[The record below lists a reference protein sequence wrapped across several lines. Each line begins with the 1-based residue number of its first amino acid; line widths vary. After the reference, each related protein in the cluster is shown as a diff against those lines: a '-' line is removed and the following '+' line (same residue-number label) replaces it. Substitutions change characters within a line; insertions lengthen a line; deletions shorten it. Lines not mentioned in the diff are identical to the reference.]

1 LGVWPMN
8 CCQARF
14 LLYAY
19 LDRGMSVSEAE
30 TLSRHL
36 AECRACRARAKS
48 ARGLARLLHTCLE
61 RRPAPPRL
69 VLRLRQGP
77 APSLPPRSTVYAT
90 AAAVLVM
97 ILPLV
102 ASVAERPA
110 EAVPVSSSGHAAQ
123 GPPMPELVSRRMT
136 GTLICLDCEARLEA
150 GLSPL
155 PESKHEPA
163 FCAANGEVWRL
174 MVRDPSTAETA
185 AGQTVTVEGVGF
197 PESGFLR
204 ASWVGY

>member
-1 LGVWPMN
+1 MN

-19 LDRGMSVSEAE
+19 LDRGMSVCEAE

-36 AECRACRARAKS
+36 AECRACEARGRS
-48 ARGLARLLHTCLE
+48 ARGLARLLHSCIE
-61 RRPAPPRL
+61 RAPAPPRL
-69 VLRLRQGP
+69 VLRLRQGLVP
-77 APSLPPRSTVYAT
+77 AAPPRSTVYAT

-102 ASVAERPA
+102 ASVAGRPA
-110 EAVPVSSSGHAAQ
+110 EAVASVSQKRLAIEA
-123 GPPMPELVSRRMT
+123 PPKPKLVSRRLT
-136 GTLICLDCEARLEA
+136 GTLICLDCEARIEA
-150 GLSPL
+150 GLPPL
-155 PESKHEPA
+155 SASKHEPA

-174 MVRDPSTAETA
+174 MFRDPSAAEA
-185 AGQTVTVEGVGF
+185 SAGQTVTVEGVGF